1 MKYAKIVNSIV
12 KNIIVLLEED
22 LPSMPNDWEL
32 VEAKESR
39 IGDYCIDGVFAAP
52 SLQPDFDVYSETVQ
66 QIYPLKTPEGLYVQQ
81 WAIVPLENDALA
93 AAQAQKLIDKKLE
106 IKSKI
111 AVLEEKVTPRR
122 LREAILAI
130 DTVWL
135 ADVELQIGQ
144 LRQQL
149 AEL

>member
-12 KNIIVLLEED
+12 ENIIVLLEED

-39 IGDYCIDGVFAAP
+39 IGDYCIDGVFATP

-93 AAQAQKLIDKKLE
+93 AAQAQKLIDKKFE

-111 AVLEEKVTPRR
+111 AALEEKVTPRR
-122 LREAILAI
+122 TREAILAI

>member
-12 KNIIVLLEED
+12 ENIIVLLKED

-32 VEAKESR
+32 IEAKESR
-39 IGDYCIDGVFAAP
+39 IGDYCIDGVFATP

-93 AAQAQKLIDKKLE
+93 AAQAQKVEDEKAKIKADIASLE
-106 IKSKI
+106 ATI
-111 AVLEEKVTPRR
+111 TPRR
-122 LREAILAI
+122 TREAILAI

-135 ADVELQIGQ
+135 ADVELQIQELRGQ
-144 LRQQL
+144 L
-149 AEL
+149 